1 MKRILH
7 VVGARPNYMKIAPLV
22 REMAKHTADFAQMLV
37 HTGQHYDDNMSQIF
51 FDELEMPRPDI
62 NLEVGSGSHAWQTA
76 QVMLRFEP
84 LLAQFQPD
92 WVIVPG
98 DVNSTLA
105 CALVGSK
112 LGIKIAHVEAG
123 LRSFDRSMP
132 EEINRVL
139 TDQIADLLLTTSRDA
154 DENLIREGIAPERI
168 HFVGNTMI
176 DTLVQLIPLA
186 EKRWPALRSE
196 LALDRF
202 VLVTLHRPNNVDDAA
217 GLTEIVSALNEV
229 SVELPIVFPVHPRT
243 RARISEFGVTV
254 RENVRLGDPIGYV
267 DFLALQA
274 HAAVIVT
281 DSGGVQEETTFLGM
295 PCLTVR
301 PNTERPVT
309 INIGTNQ
316 LVERN
321 RKAIVSA
328 IENALARP
336 RNETIS
342 RPELWDGNAAER
354 IVALFRQMGE

>member
-22 REMAKHTADFAQMLV
+22 REMAKYASDFAQMLV

-62 NLEVGSGSHAWQTA
+62 NLEVGSGSHAEQTA

-92 WVIVPG
+92 WVMVPG

-105 CALVGSK
+105 CALVAGK

-132 EEINRVL
+132 EEINRLL

-154 DENLIREGIAPERI
+154 NENLVREGIAPEKI

-176 DTLVQLIPLA
+176 DTLVRLIPYA

-196 LALDRF
+196 LALDKF

-217 GLTEIVSALNEV
+217 GLGEIVAALNEL
-229 SVELPIVFPVHPRT
+229 SADLPVIFPVHPRT
-243 RARISEFGVTV
+243 RARISEFAVTV
-254 RENVRLGDPIGYV
+254 GEDVRLVDPIGYV

-274 HAAVIVT
+274 HAAVVIT
-281 DSGGVQEETTFLGM
+281 DSGGVQEETTFLGV

-309 INIGTNQ
+309 INTGTNQ

-321 RKAIVSA
+321 RKAIVAA
-328 IENALARP
+328 IKNALTRP
-336 RNETIS
+336 RKESTT
-342 RPELWDGNAAER
+342 RPELWDGHTAER
-354 IVALFRQMGE
+354 IVGLFRQI